1 MRFSGN
7 GNTVGSGT
15 GAGIGHFPPSTA
27 RDIPWWQERRE
38 VRATQIPPGSHRM
51 HKHPLFQF
59 YWLRWMTCI
68 CHSGSIFSHAFSFS
82 DSQSCTTNPYQFYTL
97 ESNIYITYIF
107 MSAHSCIYKCICV
120 YVCVYACIYRY
131 TTLHY
136 FEYPQGSEICSIV
149 SFSFSLPH
157 FSFLLFFIYYILLL
171 DEDL

>member
-7 GNTVGSGT
+7 GNIMGSGT
-15 GAGIGHFPPSTA
+15 GAGIGHFPPSTV

-97 ESNIYITYIF
+97 ESHIYITYIF
-107 MSAHSCIYKCICV
+107 MSAHRHVLKIPRANIPDCLLQVAQWLSFWFSEKHTAGEWGKKKKTCS
-120 YVCVYACIYRY
+120 
-131 TTLHY
+131 
-136 FEYPQGSEICSIV
+136 QG
-149 SFSFSLPH
+149 FM
-157 FSFLLFFIYYILLL
+157 FI
-171 DEDL
+171 